1 MDKALLFSE
10 QISSFLVLSSMRIF
24 VLIIAFQMAT
34 LQAGYS
40 QQPIAPKTAEGQD
53 QIKVL
58 TEEVRISINA
68 YDQYGRFDPT
78 LELSDLLVREDGV
91 VQQLKSLY
99 RTPANVLLV
108 LDTGVKQNSAKN
120 VRLTREVAISIVSK
134 LQKDDQ
140 ISVMQ
145 INDRVELVHNWTA
158 SKPEIVKSL
167 NNRLFARNGLAL
179 SKGIMAAVNHFQQ
192 VPLGNRHLIM
202 VTDGVESASDKDEH
216 AYAMKRLIAA
226 NITVHVMSYTSL
238 GQNTRKPSV
247 TRPREK
253 SSVPEEVILSMP
265 RQHGAGD
272 PRPDMVDVL
281 RAKGGTVVDLERL
294 WKKGYKEYDEA
305 MERSEQEM
313 TKLVEETG
321 GGMWLPLSA
330 EEMLNQTS
338 EVAQDVDSQ
347 YVITYRPKRP
357 LASSAGGEYRKIDI
371 ISRRNGLNVRSRRG
385 YIMPDAQ

>member
-1 MDKALLFSE
+1 
-10 QISSFLVLSSMRIF
+10 MRIF

-216 AYAMKRLIAA
+216 AYAMKRLICAH
-226 NITVHVMSYTSL
+226 ITVHVMSYTSL

-321 GGMWLPLSA
+321 GGM
-330 EEMLNQTS
+330 
-338 EVAQDVDSQ
+338 
-347 YVITYRPKRP
+347 
-357 LASSAGGEYRKIDI
+357 
-371 ISRRNGLNVRSRRG
+371 
-385 YIMPDAQ
+385 